1 MKELSRM
8 PETIIE
14 HVYHLKGGVQ
24 AALEYENPK
33 LDRRE
38 PVVVFC
44 DDGITRLKIGDGT
57 TRYNDLPYVGG
68 DNSQP
73 VNIVVD
79 SRLDLESSNPVMN
92 KVITQEL
99 YNKVDKVFG
108 KELSTNDFT
117 NDLKTKLDSIEAGAT
132 RVEVD
137 TINLD
142 ALSTNAV
149 SNSLVTQVVQD
160 MKNNFDN
167 LSASIDETVAGIVP
181 DIVNEH
187 LSSDDILLDGGQI

>member
-79 SRLDLESSNPVMN
+79 SRLDIESSNPVMN

-117 NDLKTKLDSIEAGAT
+117 NDLKTKLDSIEEGAT

-149 SNSLVTQVVQD
+149 SNSLVTRVVQD

-167 LSASIDETVAGIVP
+167 LSASIDETVAEIVP
-181 DIVNEH
+181 DIVNDRI
-187 LSSDDILLDGGQI
+187 SSGDVVLDGGQI

>member
-1 MKELSRM
+1 MKELNRM

-68 DNSQP
+68 NNSQP

-92 KVITQEL
+92 KVITKEL

-108 KELSTNDFT
+108 KDLSTNDFT
-117 NDLKTKLDSIEAGAT
+117 NDLKTKLDSIEEGAT

-167 LSASIDETVAGIVP
+167 LSASIDETVVEILP
-181 DIVNEH
+181 DIVNDH
-187 LSSDDILLDGGQI
+187 LSSDNIILDGGQI